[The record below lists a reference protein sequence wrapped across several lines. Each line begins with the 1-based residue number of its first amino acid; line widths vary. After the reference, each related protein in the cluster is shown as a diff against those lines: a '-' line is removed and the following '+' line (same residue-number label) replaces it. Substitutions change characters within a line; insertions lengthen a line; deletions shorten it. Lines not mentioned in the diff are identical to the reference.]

1 MRMGMPLGILV
12 AVLAISGAGCAGV
25 EWTEQMFAKR
35 QVEVDERF
43 VKVETGVQ
51 EQGARI
57 DRVEVQVAKID
68 SRLTETQDLVRGT
81 GGTVSQPPSPSPAP
95 ARTTV
100 PEGRVARALP
110 ERMPRSSTRTLIGVF
125 HVPFG
130 FDSADIEPRAET
142 ALDAILKELRQ
153 NPSLTLDLEGSTDP
167 VGHLD
172 YNIRLSQRRVESVR
186 RWLLG
191 HGVERTRIV
200 GSMGRGPLV
209 NASLNEGVKRR
220 VMIKLMSSVE

>member
-1 MRMGMPLGILV
+1 MRIGMPLGILV

-51 EQGARI
+51 EQGVRI

-81 GGTVSQPPSPSPAP
+81 VSQPPSASPSPAP
-95 ARTTV
+95 VRTTV

-110 ERMPRSSTRTLIGVF
+110 ERPRPARTLIGVF

-186 RWLLG
+186 RWLLS

>member
-1 MRMGMPLGILV
+1 MRIGMSLGILV

-51 EQGARI
+51 QQGARI

-68 SRLTETQDLVRGT
+68 SRLTETQDRVRGT
-81 GGTVSQPPSPSPAP
+81 GVTVSQPPSASPAP

-110 ERMPRSSTRTLIGVF
+110 ERMPRSTRTLIGVF

-142 ALDAILKELRQ
+142 ALDAILTELRQ

-167 VGHLD
+167 VGQLD